1 MMKLR
6 SILTS
11 MAFILMIAVFSLGH
25 LLTPDKDIS
34 VSERRPLE
42 QLPKFSIQALMNG
55 KFTDDLEDYLLDQFP
70 LRDTIRSLKAA
81 WHFDVYH
88 QSDNNGIYLVG
99 DHVCKLDSYLKP
111 EEIGAAIVNTNKIYE
126 TYLQGMNVSFSVI
139 PDKNYFAAQANGYP
153 AMDYDKLCQML
164 MDGLNEGIDF
174 YGMSHFAQLTI
185 DDYYRTDLH
194 WKQEALQEVVDAM
207 AKDLGFASMDLSAMH
222 QSQYSPFY
230 GSYYGQ
236 SALNIDPDVLTTLSN
251 ATTDGCI
258 VTAPELKGEKPV
270 YDEADF
276 EEIDGYNIYL
286 GGPLGLVTVENP
298 NGNTGKELIIFRDSF
313 ASSLAPLL
321 MDGYDKITLIDL
333 RYLASINVGRFV
345 EFTDQD
351 VLFLYNASL
360 INNGKLLK

>member
-1 MMKLR
+1 MKLR

-11 MAFILMIAVFSLGH
+11 MAFILMIGLFSAGH

-42 QLPKFSIQALMNG
+42 QLPKFSVQALMNG
-55 KFTDDLEDYLLDQFP
+55 KFTEDLEDYLLDQFP

-81 WHFDVYH
+81 WHFNVYK

-99 DHVCKLDSYLKP
+99 DHVCKLDSHLKP
-111 EEIGAAIVNTNKIYE
+111 EEIGAAIANTNRVYE

-153 AMDYDKLCQML
+153 AMDYDKLCQLL
-164 MDGLNEGIDF
+164 MEGLNDGIDF
-174 YGMSHFAQLTI
+174 YGMSHFAELTI

-194 WKQEALQEVVDAM
+194 WKQESLQRVVDAM
-207 AKDLGFASMDLSAMH
+207 AKDLGFTPMDLSAMT
-222 QSQYSPFY
+222 QAQYSPFY

-236 SALNIDPDVLTTLSN
+236 SALNIAPDVLTTLSN
-251 ATTDGCI
+251 STTDGCI

-298 NGNTGKELIIFRDSF
+298 KGTTGKALIIFRDSF

-321 MDGYDKITLIDL
+321 MEGYDKITLIDL

-360 INNGKLLK
+360 VNSGKLLK

>member
-1 MMKLR
+1 MKLR

-11 MAFILMIAVFSLGH
+11 MAFILMIALFSLGH
-25 LLTPDKDIS
+25 LLSPDKDIS

-42 QLPKFSIQALMNG
+42 QLPKFSVQTLMNG

-81 WHFDVYH
+81 WHFDVYK

-99 DHVCKLDSYLKP
+99 DHVCKLDCYLKP

-153 AMDYDKLCQML
+153 AMDYDKLCAL
-164 MDGLNEGIDF
+164 LAEGLNEGIDF
-174 YGMSHFAQLTI
+174 YGMSHFAALTL

-236 SALNIDPDVLTTLSN
+236 SALNIAPDVLTTLSN

-360 INNGKLLK
+360 VNSGKLLK